1 MLNGIDIS
9 NWQKDIDI
17 SKLSPIVDFIIVKAT
32 EGLTYVSPSCDKQ
45 VQATIKSDR
54 LFGFYHFGRNND
66 PIKEADF
73 FIKNCKGYFYK
84 GIPVLDWE
92 DNQSVE
98 WVNKFVNR
106 IYEKTGV
113 WCWVYGNT
121 WRFNKGGVE
130 KNCGRW
136 IAQYP
141 STKPTV
147 LNSNPGNHIKTD
159 GLVVCWQFSNN
170 GKVDGYNGRLDLN
183 HAYLT
188 KENWEK
194 YANPNEQSTE
204 HITGST
210 LENDEY
216 KVTIERK

>member
-73 FIKNCKGYFYK
+73 FIKNCKGYFYN

-106 IYEKTGV
+106 VYEKTGI
-113 WCWVYGNT
+113 WCWIYGNP
-121 WRFNKGGVE
+121 WRFNQGNVE

-159 GLVVCWQFSNN
+159 GVVCWQFSSN
-170 GKVDGYNGRLDLN
+170 GKVDGYNGKLDLN

-188 KENWEK
+188 KENWKK
-194 YANPNEQSTE
+194 YANPENTQLNSDK
-204 HITGST
+204 IST